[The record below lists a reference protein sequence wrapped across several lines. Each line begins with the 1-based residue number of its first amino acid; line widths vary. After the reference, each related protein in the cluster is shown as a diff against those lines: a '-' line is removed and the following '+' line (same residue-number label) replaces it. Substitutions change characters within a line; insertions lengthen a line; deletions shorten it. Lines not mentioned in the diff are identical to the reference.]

1 MDSLLKKT
9 LIKNRPKLSESSIA
23 TYLTG
28 YKRVAKNINL
38 PLIAPMDFSIN
49 IDKII
54 EYCNTLPLNKR
65 RSTIAS
71 IISLIKIPEP
81 GKDLQ
86 RVIERYSTELTTISD
101 ELNEEE
107 NEQEMTEKQKEAY
120 LPWPDILE
128 IYSRLKAQAEPLW
141 KIKEEYITADIFEIL
156 QYYVLLSC
164 YVLIPPRRSMDY
176 TNFKIRNFNKE
187 FNSKDN
193 YMIEIKQKPYF
204 VFNTYKNASRLGA
217 QKFEI
222 PLELKQIIK
231 KWMKVNNGD
240 YLLLNSKKKN
250 IPANRINKMLYN
262 IFKRNIGASLL
273 RHSYLTHNF
282 GSVNLADLERTTQQ
296 MGSSSINRILKYV
309 DKSKAKEEESER
321 DLP

>member
-1 MDSLLKKT
+1 MDSLLRKT
-9 LIKNRPKLSESSIA
+9 LITNRPKLSESSIT

-28 YKRVAKNINL
+28 YKRISKNINL

-54 EYCNTLPLNKR
+54 DYCKTLSLNKR

-71 IISLIKIPEP
+71 IISLIKVPEP

-86 RVIERYSTELTTISD
+86 RVIERYSTELATIAD
-101 ELNEEE
+101 ELNQEE

-141 KIKEEYITADIFEIL
+141 KIKEDYITADIFEIL

-164 YVLIPPRRSMDY
+164 YVLIPPRRSQDY
-176 TNFKIRNFNKE
+176 TMFKIRNFDKE
-187 FNSKDN
+187 FTSKDN

-204 VFNTYKNASRLGA
+204 VFNTYKNASRLGP

-231 KWMKVNNGD
+231 KWMKVNDGD

-250 IPANRINKMLYN
+250 IPVNRINKMLYN

-282 GSVNLADLERTTQQ
+282 GNVNLADLEKTTQQ

-309 DKSKAKEEESER
+309 DKSKAKEESEKIES
-321 DLP
+321 